1 MSTQVEQATMP
12 QPESAVSDEVLLDIQ
27 NLNKRFGGLTAIGEL
42 DLQVKRGQIY
52 SIIGPNGA
60 GKTTVFNVITG
71 IYRPNRI
78 SKGFLSDAGGYL
90 SMLLI
95 NTFVG
100 VIGRYLVGVALG
112 SALGYLL
119 ALAANTGIEQVVS
132 SGFNVALGAI
142 VGTLAA
148 LGLAFYLWPRWR
160 QLRGPAMGTTIAV
173 VAALVVG
180 GLLFTLI
187 AGAEPAGPTSAAL
200 SVVVAVLVFLITAA
214 TVYNFWVR
222 WLNPIVEPFLID
234 MENTLR
240 PYEGKVLLRGREL
253 VGLSPDQVL
262 RQGVARTFQNIRL
275 FSNMTVLENVMVG
288 MHSRMKSGLFSSAVR
303 LPRQIAEEEQARARA
318 IELLRFFGDDLVARQ
333 DEPAS
338 SLAYAEKR
346 RVEIARAL
354 ASEPTMLLLDEPTA
368 GMNEVETEEATRYI
382 RRLRD
387 ERGLTILLIEH
398 KLTVTMG
405 ISDRISVLDYGRKI
419 AEGLPADIRRNERV
433 IEAYLGRKSAVSDA

>member
-1 MSTQVEQATMP
+1 MSAHVEEAPMP
-12 QPESAVSDEVLLDIQ
+12 QPGSPVTDEVLLEIAG
-27 NLNKRFGGLTAIGEL
+27 LNKSFGGLTAIGDL
-42 DLQVKRGQIY
+42 DLQIKRGQIF

-78 SKGFLSDAGGYL
+78 SKGFLGNALGYL
-90 SMLLI
+90 GMLAI

-100 VIGRYLVGVALG
+100 VVGRYLLG
-112 SALGYLL
+112 IVLGAVLGYFL
-119 ALAANTGIEQVVS
+119 AFLVNAGIEQTVS
-132 SGFNVALGAI
+132 SGFNVALGSI
-142 VGTLAA
+142 VGFLVAAGLLA
-148 LGLAFYLWPRWR
+148 YLLPRWR
-160 QLRGPAMGTTIAV
+160 RLRGPGLGSAIAV
-173 VAALVVG
+173 ITALVAG
-180 GLLFTLI
+180 FLLFLLI
-187 AGAEPAGPTSAAL
+187 AGAEPSGPTSAAL
-200 SVVVAVLVFLITAA
+200 SVMVSVLVFLLVAA
-214 TVYNFWVR
+214 TVYSFWVR
-222 WLNPIVEPFLID
+222 LMNPRIEPFLID

-288 MHSRMKSGLFSSAVR
+288 MHSRMKSGLFSSAIR
-303 LPRQIAEEEQARARA
+303 LPRQITEEDQAREKA
-318 IELLRFFGDDLVARQ
+318 IELLRFFGDDLVARK

-354 ASEPTMLLLDEPTA
+354 AAEPALLLLDEPTA
-368 GMNEVETEEATRYI
+368 GMNEAETAEATRYI

-405 ISDRISVLDYGRKI
+405 ISDWISVLDYGRKI
-419 AEGLPADIRRNERV
+419 AEGLPDDIRRNERV
-433 IEAYLGRKSAVSDA
+433 IEAYLGRKSTVSDA